1 MGPYRL
7 SGPLCA
13 RRMALLYAGLAFI
26 AGAAVG
32 LAVLSATP
40 EGVTVSPGSVSAANA
55 PAGRIWVGSSDSV
68 ANATAT
74 PVAARATATAAPPG
88 FVLDY
93 RAMGSDVTGRFTISG
108 PAWKVELHC
117 GGPHSAADITVKVG
131 TPNAGFTADHLGY
144 VCPAGLTGDT
154 SAGMAS
160 ALFTDTGTFAL
171 SVVTGASV
179 AWEVIVTDH
188 P

>member
-1 MGPYRL
+1 MGHSQLRVPL
-7 SGPLCA
+7 SA
-13 RRMALLYAGLAFI
+13 RRMALLYAGLAFL

-32 LAVLSATP
+32 LAVLSASP

-74 PVAARATATAAPPG
+74 LVAARATATAPG

-108 PAWKVELHC
+108 PAWKVE
-117 GGPHSAADITVKVG
+117 
-131 TPNAGFTADHLGY
+131 
-144 VCPAGLTGDT
+144 
-154 SAGMAS
+154 
-160 ALFTDTGTFAL
+160 
-171 SVVTGASV
+171 
-179 AWEVIVTDH
+179 
-188 P
+188 